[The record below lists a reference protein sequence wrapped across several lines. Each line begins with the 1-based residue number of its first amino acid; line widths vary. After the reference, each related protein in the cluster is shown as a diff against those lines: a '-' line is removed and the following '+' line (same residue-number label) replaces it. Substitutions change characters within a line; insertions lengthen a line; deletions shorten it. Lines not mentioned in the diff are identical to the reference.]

1 MNHRMRVRWIYWRN
15 SLKLLRGHRIPIK
28 LKQKFYKIHVSL
40 ATLYGPEYWTSTK
53 QHVHK

>member
-53 QHVHK
+53 QQVHK